1 MSHEDVHVTITVDDD
16 ISATLEEIQL
26 AFDRILREIVVR
38 GRLILRRKYQRP
50 LFPSDGGRR
59 RHGRRR

>member
-1 MSHEDVHVTITVDDD
+1 MSTEDVHLTITIDDD

-26 AFDRILREIVVR
+26 AFDRILIEIVTR
-38 GRLILRRKYQRP
+38 GRAILRRKRQRP